1 MRPSRVALKLGPGF
15 VTVREAA
22 AVLGVTEQA
31 VHKRIREGRC
41 SFELV
46 DGVRVLR
53 RDGLERRWWGSSQR
67 LADMPPQGRAAL
79 GLTPSWDEVAA
90 RLNEFL
96 GPGWPAPPYS
106 ADQTATL
113 ALCLGLAQGDE

>member
-1 MRPSRVALKLGPGF
+1 M
-15 VTVREAA
+15 
-22 AVLGVTEQA
+22 LGVTEQA

-79 GLTPSWDEVAA
+79 GLAPDWGQVAE
-90 RLNEFL
+90 RLNAYL
-96 GPGWPAPPYS
+96 GDAWPGPPYS
-106 ADQTATL
+106 ADQVATL
-113 ALCLGLAQGDE
+113 ALCLDMAR

>member
-1 MRPSRVALKLGPGF
+1 
-15 VTVREAA
+15 
-22 AVLGVTEQA
+22 VLGVTEQA

-53 RDGLERRWWGSSQR
+53 RGGLERRWWGSSQR

-79 GLTPSWDEVAA
+79 GLAPDWGQVAD
-90 RLNEFL
+90 RLNGFL
-96 GPGWPAPPYS
+96 GPTWPAPPCDH
-106 ADQTATL
+106 DQLVTL
-113 ALCLGLAQGDE
+113 LLCIELAQGNE